1 MAPGAK
7 DGGCVARPPRPAAG
21 DGHAKGAAVT
31 GRADRP
37 VSLALTLPLPPGVN
51 NQYLTVGRRRVLS
64 APAKAFHRDVARL
77 VEGMRRAG
85 TVAPGTERALGEA
98 LLGVYLT
105 FFFET
110 PHKRDLDGG
119 LKIALDALG
128 RALGFDDRAVV
139 DLHLTKRIDPLR
151 PRLDV
156 EIETIHDWEFD
167 RTYVFL
173 GDPEDPGTDDQDDAV
188 LVPR

>member
-1 MAPGAK
+1 MPSS
-7 DGGCVARPPRPAAG
+7 P
-21 DGHAKGAAVT
+21 
-31 GRADRP
+31 P
-37 VSLALTLPLPPGVN
+37 VSLSLTLPLPPGVN

-64 APAKAFHRDVARL
+64 APAKSFNRDVAKLVDRL
-77 VEGMRRAG
+77 RRDG
-85 TVAPGTERALGEA
+85 GIAPVQERVLGEA

-119 LKIALDALG
+119 LKITLDALA

-151 PRLDV
+151 PRLEV
-156 EIETIHDWEFD
+156 EIETIADWEFD

-173 GDPEDPGTDDQDDAV
+173 GDDPAPASGEPVEDGDPTGPG
-188 LVPR
+188 